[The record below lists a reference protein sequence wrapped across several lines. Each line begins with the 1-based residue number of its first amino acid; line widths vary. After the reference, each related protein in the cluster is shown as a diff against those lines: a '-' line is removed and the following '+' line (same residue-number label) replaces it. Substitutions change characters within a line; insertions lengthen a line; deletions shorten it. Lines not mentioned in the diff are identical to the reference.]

1 MHWAASTGVRY
12 AKKIARRRAWP
23 RVRTR
28 GDRAHLH
35 PWRSA
40 QLRLSRPCAQMR
52 MVHLGLHLTRSG
64 RRAAPAMPSAYGS
77 PRAPKRAHVRRA
89 GARPPSPRGSKC
101 RCGSGSQP
109 LPALSR
115 KILGHPSKK
124 RPHQGFSRG
133 KFVDSADRFYQRGGR
148 SPLCC
153 GRPVK
158 HNDRSW
164 GGCGAAPLYVR
175 QPRHPPLGSK
185 NAFRT
190 DAFVETRLIHAT
202 CTSKAFPKRDRS
214 EAAFTTESLWGS
226 PAHLQGL

>member
-1 MHWAASTGVRY
+1 MEKCTAAPQPPMRTDAHGPPRPSPHALGPTCCAGDAV
-12 AKKIARRRAWP
+12 
-23 RVRTR
+23 RVRI
-28 GDRAHLH
+28 GANAKAVAHAPSGH
-35 PWRSA
+35 SA
-40 QLRLSRPCAQMR
+40 TI
-52 MVHLGLHLTRSG
+52 V
-64 RRAAPAMPSAYGS
+64 
-77 PRAPKRAHVRRA
+77 
-89 GARPPSPRGSKC
+89 GANVA
-101 RCGSGSQP
+101 GSGSQP

-164 GGCGAAPLYVR
+164 GGCGADPLYVR

-190 DAFVETRLIHAT
+190 DASAETRLVHAM
-202 CTSKAFPKRDRS
+202 CTPKARRESRRRK
-214 EAAFTTESLWGS
+214 AAFSTKCRGGS
-226 PAHLQGL
+226 DAHLQGL